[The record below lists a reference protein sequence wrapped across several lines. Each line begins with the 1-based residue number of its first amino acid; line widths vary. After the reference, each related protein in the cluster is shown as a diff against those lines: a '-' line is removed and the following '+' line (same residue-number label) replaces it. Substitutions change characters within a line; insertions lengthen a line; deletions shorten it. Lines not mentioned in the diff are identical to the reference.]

1 MKSFKVLSRVSFDN
15 AVASMIGISSIL
27 VMGEAYFRTALRD
40 AQTAKECR
48 YPPVSNILS
57 ASHVRELEEN
67 HMVVI
72 HNVLTLS
79 QLEGARKCATAL
91 GNSMDRSNHVND
103 SDVRQDQVC
112 VVKES
117 DTFSDVDVNPDE
129 HGDDMIHCI
138 KMLRGIPH
146 ILNRFNYNASSS
158 YVVPRQCQLAR
169 YLPDGSVYV
178 RHLDKCT
185 STLEEMGLLGWLRA
199 SDYRYRAVT
208 IILYLNAPD
217 WNSGGNLRCYGQGG
231 GAGGGVAGENDDDD
245 SRSLD
250 INPTGGTMILFDSSK
265 VEHQVLPSSMDR
277 YALTLWING
286 VETAT
291 ATATATAAK

>member
-1 MKSFKVLSRVSFDN
+1 MKSFKVLSRVTLDN
-15 AVASMIGISSIL
+15 AIASIIGISSAL

-57 ASHVRELEEN
+57 ASHIRELEEN

-72 HNVLTLS
+72 HNVLTS
-79 QLEGARKCATAL
+79 SELEGARKRATFL
-91 GNSMDRSNHVND
+91 GNSMDRSNND
-103 SDVRQDQVC
+103 SDVRQDQIC

-117 DTFSDVDVNPDE
+117 DVDE

-138 KMLRGIPH
+138 KVLRGIPH
-146 ILNRFNYNASSS
+146 ILNRLNYNESSS
-158 YVVPRQCQLAR
+158 YEYVVPRQCQLAR

-185 STLEEMGLLGWLRA
+185 STLEQMGLLGWLRA
-199 SDYRYRAVT
+199 SDYRHRAVT
-208 IILYLNAPD
+208 VILYLNAPD
-217 WNSGGNLRCYGQGG
+217 WKSGGNLRCYG
-231 GAGGGVAGENDDDD
+231 END
-245 SRSLD
+245 SSSD

-265 VEHQVLPSSMDR
+265 VEHQVLPSSMER

-286 VETAT
+286 VETA
-291 ATATATAAK
+291 A